1 MRTDIHGH
9 RNGDVRPPVARH
21 DAHEAAEPDDANRFV
36 CGLSDVSR
44 ADASRVGA
52 LGASLGE
59 LTRTGAAEPGFVVTT
74 DAYFRA
80 LDQFG
85 GRGALHAR
93 IADVDLHDPLA
104 LSRAAKKCQALVRS
118 VEMPAAVQRS
128 VLDAYTRLGRD
139 TGQAVAV
146 TVRSSPSPG
155 DPAST
160 ASAGMNV
167 SFTDVRGGLEL
178 VDRVIDCW
186 AARWS
191 PRVVAGR
198 VAPALKREPAIA
210 VVVQRMPGSP

>member
-9 RNGDVRPPVARH
+9 RDGDARSPVARH
-21 DAHEAAEPDDANRFV
+21 DAHEAASPDRANGFV
-36 CGLSDVSR
+36 CWLSDVSD
-44 ADASRVGA
+44 ADARRVGA

-74 DAYFRA
+74 DAYLRA

-104 LSRAAKKCQALVRS
+104 LSRAAKTCQALVRS

-139 TGQAVAV
+139 AGHAVAV

-178 VDRVIDCW
+178 VDRIIDCW

-198 VAPALKREPAIA
+198 AAPALKREPAIA
-210 VVVQRMPGSP
+210 VVVQRLPGSA

>member
-9 RNGDVRPPVARH
+9 RDGDARPPVARH
-21 DAHEAAEPDDANRFV
+21 DAHEAAGPDGANGFV
-36 CGLSDVSR
+36 CWLNDVSD

-74 DAYFRA
+74 DAYLRA

-104 LSRAAKKCQALVRS
+104 LARAAKTCQALVRS

-139 TGQAVAV
+139 AGHALAV

-160 ASAGMNV
+160 AGAGMNV

-178 VDRVIDCW
+178 VDRIIDCW

-198 VAPALKREPAIA
+198 AAPALKREPAIA
-210 VVVQRMPGSP
+210 VVVQRLPGSA